1 MAAAPFAHTFPS
13 GTVEYHLAGSV
24 KKLRELAP
32 RESSIVVTDE
42 NVARLHGAHFQ
53 GYRTLTVSAG
63 EDSKS
68 IETIQRLAEEL
79 ATHEAHRNTFLVGVG
94 GGMISDLTG
103 FLASVYMRGTPVGFV
118 PTTLLA
124 AVDAAVGGKNGVNVG
139 LHKNMLGT
147 VRQPRFILQDTDL
160 LETLP
165 DKEWS
170 NGFAEIIKYG
180 CISDVRIFTTLSYSD
195 ITFYKKTRTAL
206 DELIAGC
213 VDIKTKIVNAD
224 EDESGLRRILNFGH
238 TAGHAFERL
247 HGLAHGAA
255 VGLGMLVACLVS
267 EKVAGLDP
275 AAKDKLANTLAAYGL
290 PTALDFNP
298 DEVAALLRTDKKRT
312 DDGIDYVVMEALGK
326 VRVESLPFSV
336 IEDALK
342 MFGDAGR
349 RSS

>member
-13 GTVEYHLAGSV
+13 GTVEYHLAASV

-32 RESSIVVTDE
+32 PDSSIVVTDE
-42 NVARLHGAHFQ
+42 NVARLHGEHFR
-53 GYRTLTVSAG
+53 GYKTLTISAG

-68 IETIQRLAEEL
+68 IETLQRLTQEL
-79 ATHEAHRNTFLVGVG
+79 ASHEAHRKTMLVGIG
-94 GGMISDLTG
+94 GGVTTDITG
-103 FLASVYMRGTPVGFV
+103 FLASIYMRGMAVGFV

-139 LHKNMLGT
+139 LNKNLLGT
-147 VRQPRFILQDTDL
+147 VLQPRFILQDTNL
-160 LETLP
+160 LDTLP
-165 DKEWS
+165 DEEWS

-180 CISDVRIFTTLSYSD
+180 CISDVRVFNTLSHSN
-195 ITFYKKTRTAL
+195 ISFYKKTRAAL

-213 VDIKTKIVNAD
+213 VDVKNKIVNAD
-224 EDESGLRRILNFGH
+224 EEEAGLRRILNFGH

-247 HGLAHGAA
+247 HNLRHGEA

-267 EKVAGLDP
+267 EKVAGLD
-275 AAKDKLANTLAAYGL
+275 AGAKDKLANTLAAYGL
-290 PTALDFNP
+290 PTSLDFDP
-298 DEVAALLRTDKKRT
+298 AEVATLLRTDKKRT
-312 DDGIDYVVMEALGK
+312 DDGIDYVVMETFGK

-342 MFGDAGR
+342 MFADAGGR
-349 RSS
+349 